1 MKISFNRPYKSI
13 RQFADLELPDFVVL
27 TGVNGA
33 GKSHLLEG
41 LENGSLSIEGVPPN
55 QLHGEKPTRRFDGTS
70 LVTQDTGAFSGAQIS
85 SELAGYWE
93 NIRQHWQGQSES
105 FFTSLRSLQIPD
117 LEKME
122 PRDIVS
128 LKTEH
133 LVKMGFTP
141 ESASSAVLQ
150 IYNVSQAVE
159 NQVIAQFSQQ
169 DPNTRNNLIKKFN
182 TVKKLP
188 IFAMSQDDFY
198 ESYPD
203 NWQQIDLFQQSFSR
217 LFSAYQRNWRAN
229 QLRGIGQAKGENIV
243 ALTEFEFV
251 KKYGTPPWDYLN
263 EVLEVANL
271 DFRINKPFQWDD
283 RPYEPMLTDEKRD
296 IQVKFADLS
305 SGERVI
311 MSFALCLYH
320 VNDPRAAIEYPKVL
334 LFDEIDA
341 PLHPSMTSSL
351 LRTIEKTLVND
362 RQIKVIL
369 TTHSPSTVALS
380 PPGSIFAMNKVGLNR
395 VQKCFK
401 DAALGI
407 LTAGVPTLS
416 VNFENRR
423 QVFVESKYDA
433 EFYSSLYE
441 LSREFLAPDISLSF
455 IASGSGGNGNCDQVI
470 SVVTQLRNAG
480 NKTVFGLVD
489 WDLKNKSSNVI
500 FVLGGGDRYSI
511 ENYILDPLLVGLLL
525 LRERILDPM
534 TLGFPSGSTYLSILH
549 DDVNSLEK
557 IANSVTSG
565 VGKLLEPDQIS
576 DPTLVSFLYRNGVSI
591 PLPRWLTLIQGHKL
605 ESTLKQA
612 YPQLNKYRNEPD
624 MKAAIISLV
633 LNERPGLIPSM
644 VITTLRTIQCVSY
657 STDIHLPMRAL
668 VQD

>member
-1 MKISFNRPYKSI
+1 MKISFNKPYKSI
-13 RQFADLELPDFVVL
+13 RQFANLELPDFVVL

-55 QLHGEKPTRRFDGTS
+55 ELHGAKPIRRFDGNS
-70 LVTQDTGAFSGAQIS
+70 LVTQDTGTFSGAQIT

-93 NIRQHWQGQSES
+93 NIRQHWTGQSET
-105 FFTSLRSLQIPD
+105 FFGGLRGLQIPG
-117 LEKME
+117 LEKMN
-122 PRDIVS
+122 PKDIVS
-128 LKTEH
+128 LTKDQ
-133 LVKMGFTP
+133 LVAIGFTS
-141 ESASSAVLQ
+141 ECASAAVSQ
-150 IYNVSQAVE
+150 IYSVSQAVE
-159 NQVIAQFSQQ
+159 NQVTAQFVQQ
-169 DPNTRNNLIKKFN
+169 DPSNRNNLIRKFN

-188 IFAMSQDDFY
+188 LFAMSQDDFY

-229 QLRGIGQAKGENIV
+229 QLRGIGKANGENIV
-243 ALTEFEFV
+243 ALSDEEFV
-251 KKYGTPPWDYLN
+251 QKYGTPPWDYLN

-271 DFRINKPFQWDD
+271 DFRINAPFQWDD
-283 RPYEPMLTDEKRD
+283 RPYEPILTDAKRD
-296 IQVKFADLS
+296 IQIKFADLS

-380 PPGSIFAMNKVGLNR
+380 PPESIFAMSKIGPTR
-395 VQKCFK
+395 VQRCSK

-416 VNFENRR
+416 VNFEKRR
-423 QVFVESKYDA
+423 QIFVESKYDV

-441 LSREFLAPDISLSF
+441 LSRKCLVPDISMSF
-455 IASGSGGNGNCDQVI
+455 IASGSGGNGNCDQVV
-470 SVVTQLRNAG
+470 SVVKQLRNAG
-480 NKTVFGLVD
+480 NRTVFGLID
-489 WDLKNKSSNVI
+489 WDLKNTSIDGV
-500 FVLGGGDRYSI
+500 FVLGSDDRYSI
-511 ENYILDPLLVGLLL
+511 ENYILDPLLIGLLL
-525 LRERILDPM
+525 LREKILDA
-534 TLGFPSGSTYLSILH
+534 TGFGLPSESTYLSLSQ
-549 DDVNSLEK
+549 DDADSLAK
-557 IANSVTSG
+557 I
-565 VGKLLEPDQIS
+565 GKQVCADLDRFIDAGQKADSTPQD
-576 DPTLVSFLYRNGVSI
+576 FLYRNGVSI
-591 PLPRWLTLIQGHKL
+591 SFPRWLSRIQGHKL
-605 ESTLKQA
+605 ESTVKQA
-612 YPQLNKYRNEPD
+612 YPPLNKYRNEPD
-624 MKAAIISLV
+624 LKLAIISLI
-633 LNERPGLIPSM
+633 LHERPELVPNVLIS
-644 VITTLRTIQCVSY
+644 TLRAIQNFSY
-657 STDIHLPMRAL
+657 SASADLPM
-668 VQD
+668 

>member
-105 FFTSLRSLQIPD
+105 FFASLRSLQIPD

-169 DPNTRNNLIKKFN
+169 DPNIRNNLIKKFN

-380 PPGSIFAMNKVGLNR
+380 PPGSIFAMKKTGLNR
-395 VQKCFK
+395 VQKCSK

-407 LTAGVPTLS
+407 LTTGVPTLS

-423 QVFVESKYDA
+423 QIFVESKYDA
-433 EFYSSLYE
+433 VFYSLLYE
-441 LSREFLAPDISLSF
+441 LSRESLVPDISMSF

-470 SVVTQLRNAG
+470 SVVKQLRAAG
-480 NKTVFGLVD
+480 SKTVFGLID
-489 WDLKNKSSNVI
+489 WDLKNKSGDGS
-500 FVLGGGDRYSI
+500 FVLGSDDRYSI
-511 ENYILDPLLVGLLL
+511 ENYILDPLLIGLLV
-525 LRERILDPM
+525 LREKIVDPKEFG
-534 TLGFPSGSTYLSILH
+534 LPEGSTYLSVSPV
-549 DDVNSLEK
+549 DVDSLAK
-557 IANSVTSG
+557 IAKKVSLDLDKYADSDQKLDSAPSDFIYRNSVS
-565 VGKLLEPDQIS
+565 IS
-576 DPTLVSFLYRNGVSI
+576 
-591 PLPRWLTLIQGHKL
+591 LPRWLKLVQGHKL
-605 ESTLKQA
+605 ELTIKQA
-612 YPQLNKYRNEPD
+612 YPQLNKYKNEPD
-624 MKAAIISLV
+624 LKAAIISLV
-633 LNERPGLIPSM
+633 LDERPGLIPNALIS
-644 VITTLRTIQCVSY
+644 TLKDIQSFSY
-657 STDIHLPMRAL
+657 STDIQSLA
-668 VQD
+668 